1 VGPYRGIAQA
11 KLPYVEIV
19 VDRLPVMKQP
29 NDAIEK
35 IRRSLQTK
43 ADKESDELLKGTRW
57 IPVRNLKLVEEAK
70 LRAMLNAFPEL

>member
-1 VGPYRGIAQA
+1 
-11 KLPYVEIV
+11 
-19 VDRLPVMKQP
+19 MKQP